1 MQLLRWHCVSVDG
14 VPLSGFITR
23 SEMDPQRLPEN
34 AFNRGDS
41 FMSVSS
47 AGTPKKVASSARKG
61 TFERLYAHVD
71 RRTDVLWQVRIRI
84 DIIVP

>member
-1 MQLLRWHCVSVDG
+1 M
-14 VPLSGFITR
+14 
-23 SEMDPQRLPEN
+23 PEN
-34 AFNRGDS
+34 VFHRGDS

-47 AGTPKKVASSARKG
+47 AGTTKKGISNVRKG
-61 TFERLYAHVD
+61 ALERSGPGKRPIEFERLYAHVD